1 MIIIIILIIIVVL
14 ITNIQLL
21 QFLKTF
27 NKRPFATSQKLEL
40 ISVLKLMKI
49 VNQLVNFI
57 TKVSDSQMV
66 SFCRTYNFK
75 SLIK

>member
-1 MIIIIILIIIVVL
+1 MIIIILIIIVVL
-14 ITNIQLL
+14 ITNMQLL

-27 NKRPFATSQKLEL
+27 NKRPFATIQKLEL

-57 TKVSDSQMV
+57 TKVSHSQMV
-66 SFCRTYNFK
+66 SLCRTYNFK

>member
-1 MIIIIILIIIVVL
+1 MIIIILIIVVVL
-14 ITNIQLL
+14 VTNIQLL

-27 NKRPFATSQKLEL
+27 NKRAFATSQKLEL
-40 ISVLKLMKI
+40 ISVPKLMKI

-66 SFCRTYNFK
+66 SYK
-75 SLIK
+75 YL